1 MQNLNVEAEIMYFFI
16 CCNKT
21 ALFCLFLGLIEIRSF
36 MCKLERDMNVYF
48 YSFMCT

>member
-21 ALFCLFLGLIEIRSF
+21 ALFLSLIEIRSF